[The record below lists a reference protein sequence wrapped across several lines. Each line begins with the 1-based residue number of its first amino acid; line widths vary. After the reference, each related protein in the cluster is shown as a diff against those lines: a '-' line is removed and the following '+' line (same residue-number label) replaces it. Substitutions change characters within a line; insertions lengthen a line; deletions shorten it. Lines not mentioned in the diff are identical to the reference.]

1 MIKANF
7 RGRVRLVL
15 LVLWL
20 VCTGLSSMASAE
32 RQGWKRQPV
41 NWRMTGGSQIR
52 AIHYPVGKEPWLQT
66 GRNRHI
72 RAQTGS
78 ELSILEAAP
87 SAQENTIDSPPIA
100 GFVPWVAVAITNA
113 RSDELEL
120 DAIPRTGAIG
130 NYLTAT
136 PQTNYG
142 IGVFDTGASGH
153 IISSTDAVKVGLT
166 SHVPSMITSSMVDL
180 MGVTGIVSAHVSMPL
195 GLFIDGLGAIDP
207 NNLTLNPG
215 ALVGETNVSIIVGD
229 AIDSPLLPTAIG
241 TPLSVYFAAVIQN
254 DTQVTIV
261 RDGNEFTGPDVWFFE
276 NDGPQIPDYP
286 NKVPLRLRPTG
297 SVSVQY
303 FPNLFVDIFDPEW
316 GSPMSPSVMTSFLP
330 TQSLFFASG
339 VDVTH
344 GSWSAID
351 KQGFMLDTGA
361 QVTVISKAIAARLS
375 LDVTDPDFLVEIV
388 DVTGEST
395 MQPAFYVDSFEITA
409 TPQYLSYTNVPVVVI
424 DVASPDGGTL
434 EGIVGMNLFTE
445 FNLVLVG
452 GGLPDFGGHELRF
465 ERLPPRLA
473 ADLFPA
479 SGDGTVNIRDLAAFA
494 QAWLSTPYSELW
506 LPKADAA
513 PQPAGDDF
521 IDFSDFAFFAQQW
534 LQSAPP

>member
-1 MIKANF
+1 
-7 RGRVRLVL
+7 
-15 LVLWL
+15 
-20 VCTGLSSMASAE
+20 
-32 RQGWKRQPV
+32 
-41 NWRMTGGSQIR
+41 
-52 AIHYPVGKEPWLQT
+52 
-66 GRNRHI
+66 
-72 RAQTGS
+72 
-78 ELSILEAAP
+78 
-87 SAQENTIDSPPIA
+87 
-100 GFVPWVAVAITNA
+100 
-113 RSDELEL
+113 
-120 DAIPRTGAIG
+120 
-130 NYLTAT
+130 
-136 PQTNYG
+136 
-142 IGVFDTGASGH
+142 
-153 IISSTDAVKVGLT
+153 
-166 SHVPSMITSSMVDL
+166 
-180 MGVTGIVSAHVSMPL
+180 
-195 GLFIDGLGAIDP
+195 
-207 NNLTLNPG
+207 
-215 ALVGETNVSIIVGD
+215 
-229 AIDSPLLPTAIG
+229 
-241 TPLSVYFAAVIQN
+241 
-254 DTQVTIV
+254 
-261 RDGNEFTGPDVWFFE
+261 
-276 NDGPQIPDYP
+276 
-286 NKVPLRLRPTG
+286 
-297 SVSVQY
+297 
-303 FPNLFVDIFDPEW
+303 
-316 GSPMSPSVMTSFLP
+316 LP